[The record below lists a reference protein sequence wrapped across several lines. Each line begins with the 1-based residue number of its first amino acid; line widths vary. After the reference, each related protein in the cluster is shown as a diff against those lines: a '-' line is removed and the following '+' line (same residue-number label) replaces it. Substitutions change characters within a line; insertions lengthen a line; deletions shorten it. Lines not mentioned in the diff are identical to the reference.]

1 MLPARVAASVAILL
15 CAAHAALARDVA
27 AIAPAGAWSS
37 ISTPIP
43 RAALLAALDLDP
55 TLSRA
60 LTLVQAVRRLHED
73 DTRRGTL
80 RARLAAALLSAQR
93 QAAAPARKVP
103 AQEASAPQR
112 PTVVASVEGDDDL
125 VPLPLTENFWESCV
139 TKARKVHG
147 GLSTAILTDPGV
159 GLMYVALASTDPDTR
174 LFLAGECGT
183 VSAIARNRAA
193 AFSVVARSVRVRGGR
208 MDPPGGEAALPLWS
222 RLGLPATDPPE
233 FLTRLVSSDAGRLAY
248 FYDMIAQLDP

>member
-1 MLPARVAASVAILL
+1 MLPARVPASEAILP

-37 ISTPIP
+37 ISTPIA
-43 RAALLAALDLDP
+43 RAALVAALDLDP

-80 RARLAAALLSAQR
+80 RARRAAALLSAQR

-112 PTVVASVEGDDDL
+112 PTVGGSVEGDDDL
-125 VPLPLTENFWESCV
+125 VAPPPTQEFWGSCG
-139 TKARKVHG
+139 TKAPKGDR
-147 GLSTAILTDPGV
+147 
-159 GLMYVALASTDPDTR
+159 R
-174 LFLAGECGT
+174 
-183 VSAIARNRAA
+183 
-193 AFSVVARSVRVRGGR
+193 
-208 MDPPGGEAALPLWS
+208 
-222 RLGLPATDPPE
+222 
-233 FLTRLVSSDAGRLAY
+233 
-248 FYDMIAQLDP
+248 

>member
-1 MLPARVAASVAILL
+1 MLPARVAAAVAILL
-15 CAAHAALARDVA
+15 CAAHAAPARDVA
-27 AIAPAGAWSS
+27 PIAPAAWSS

-125 VPLPLTENFWESCV
+125 VPLP
-139 TKARKVHG
+139 
-147 GLSTAILTDPGV
+147 
-159 GLMYVALASTDPDTR
+159 
-174 LFLAGECGT
+174 
-183 VSAIARNRAA
+183 
-193 AFSVVARSVRVRGGR
+193 
-208 MDPPGGEAALPLWS
+208 
-222 RLGLPATDPPE
+222 
-233 FLTRLVSSDAGRLAY
+233 
-248 FYDMIAQLDP
+248 